1 MYGYEYGGLDAAQ
14 AGLGAATF
22 GLGAMAAG
30 LWIFII
36 LIALAVCVFQVIVT
50 WKMFEKAGKP
60 GWAAI
65 IPIYST
71 YVLFQII
78 GYKWYYIFFL
88 LLGGVP
94 IIGGVALLAFT
105 VHYNIKLAK
114 AFGKEIGFGIGLAL
128 IPIVFIAIIAFDKDI
143 KYIGP
148 TVKGDID
155 FNDLF

>member
-1 MYGYEYGGLDAAQ
+1 MYDYNYDYAYDAYN
-14 AGLGAATF
+14 AADTT
-22 GLGAMAAG
+22 GIAA
-30 LWIFII
+30 
-36 LIALAVCVFQVIVT
+36 ALAGASLVT
-50 WKMFEKAGKP
+50 SIISIAVSLLIIISMWKIFTKNGKP

-71 YVLFQII
+71 YILFQII
-78 GYKWYYIFFL
+78 GYKWYYLFFF

>member
-1 MYGYEYGGLDAAQ
+1 MYGYEGISSTE
-14 AGLGAATF
+14 AGLGAVGF
-22 GLGAMAAG
+22 GLGAAFAG
-30 LWIFII
+30 FFGVII
-36 LIALAVCVFQVIVT
+36 IIALAIAVFQIIVT

-71 YVLFQII
+71 YILFQII
-78 GYKWYYIFFL
+78 GYKWYYLFFF